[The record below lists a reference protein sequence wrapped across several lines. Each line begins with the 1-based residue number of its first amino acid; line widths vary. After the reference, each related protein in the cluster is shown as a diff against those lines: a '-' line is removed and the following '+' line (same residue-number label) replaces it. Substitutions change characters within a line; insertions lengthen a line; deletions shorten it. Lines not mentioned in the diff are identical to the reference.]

1 MNHECPREN
10 THRQRVLTSSETVG
24 LCQRD
29 ALKGAD
35 DVVGAFGG
43 EETFVVAGAEVPV
56 RALVILVSINS
67 PDTADHDQTTDPVV
81 PKIADVME
89 AQIRSR
95 VSAFE
100 PDVIVEDELGQAN
113 SFLGSGRSFFAGR
126 AGVISERPQFPF
138 HVDDTAV
145 IRRQFSFRYLSHK
158 RRRFDVDLA
167 IASARLSSRETC
179 PRMTRITRKIEGK
192 SSLS

>member
-1 MNHECPREN
+1 
-10 THRQRVLTSSETVG
+10 S
-24 LCQRD
+24 D
-29 ALKGAD
+29 LK
-35 DVVGAFGG
+35 
-43 EETFVVAGAEVPV
+43 
-56 RALVILVSINS
+56 S

-89 AQIRSR
+89 AQIRSGI
-95 VSAFE
+95 SAFE

-145 IRRQFSFRYLSHK
+145 IRRQFGFRCLSHK
-158 RRRFDVDLA
+158 RRRFEVDLELITA
-167 IASARLSSRETC
+167 TVSSREILLVRQNE
-179 PRMTRITRKIEGK
+179 PNENSRFPAR
-192 SSLS
+192 SSEPFC